1 MRRARSAGRLTLVPL
16 AIAAVA
22 ALLLLAGCGG
32 DGADGGTDGGGDTDT
47 GSGEIGG
54 AALDGTD
61 WHLVRWRETGSDPLD
76 FTITASFADG
86 KIGGTSAVNTYSG
99 AYTTGGVNDF
109 SVGDLASTMMAG
121 PEPDMEAEAA
131 YTRLLEDAA
140 SFHATESTL
149 TLFGS
154 DGAESLI
161 FSAGLDE

>member
-1 MRRARSAGRLTLVPL
+1 MTRTLSTRRLAAL
-16 AIAAVA
+16 AISIAATA
-22 ALLLLAGCGG
+22 ALLLLAGCG
-32 DGADGGTDGGGDTDT
+32 DDAADGGSDGGGGD
-47 GSGEIGG
+47 IGP

-61 WHLVRWRETGSDPLD
+61 WSLVRWRETGLDPAD

-86 KIGGTSAVNTYSG
+86 RISGTSAVNTYGGS
-99 AYTTGGVNDF
+99 YTTGGVNDF

-131 YTRLLEDAA
+131 YVGLLEDAA
-140 SFHATESTL
+140 SFHATETTL

-161 FSAGLDE
+161 FTAGVGE

>member
-1 MRRARSAGRLTLVPL
+1 MTRTLSTRRLAAL
-16 AIAAVA
+16 AISIAATA
-22 ALLLLAGCGG
+22 ALLLLAGCGD
-32 DGADGGTDGGGDTDT
+32 DGADGGSDGGGGD
-47 GSGEIGG
+47 IGP

-61 WHLVRWRETGSDPLD
+61 WSLVRWRETGLDPAD

-86 KIGGTSAVNTYSG
+86 SISGTSTVNTYGGS
-99 AYTTGGVNDF
+99 YTTGGVNDF

-131 YTRLLEDAA
+131 YVGLLEDAA
-140 SFHATESTL
+140 SFHVTDTTL

-161 FSAGLDE
+161 FTAGSGE